1 MLKDNPSRVPLG
13 RIRNPLPSSLT
24 LLYTA
29 FLYFSRI
36 AFTISGMQVP
46 YLCTMLNLTLLRFPF
61 PFYVTSNR
69 KIGTFTYTYCLGA
82 GCYKAK
88 KTPLSYTCWE
98 KRKVWHCL
106 HRTLSEKWGQV
117 YRSFARFWNH
127 PFDNRKQNPALYLCG
142 EPSTY
147 KTFSI
152 KTFFDRLVGIHF
164 VEIISRQNKR
174 LYTGNL
180 RKHDGQPYILVIDDM
195 RWEGVGMH
203 LPDFL
208 NLLDGYL
215 VVQAR
220 SIRWVKGHYC
230 YHF

>member
-1 MLKDNPSRVPLG
+1 
-13 RIRNPLPSSLT
+13 
-24 LLYTA
+24 
-29 FLYFSRI
+29 
-36 AFTISGMQVP
+36 
-46 YLCTMLNLTLLRFPF
+46 MLNLTLVRFPF
-61 PFYVTSNR
+61 PFYVTSNPTLINVKLGLLHTLIAWGLDVTKQR
-69 KIGTFTYTYCLGA
+69 KHLLAI
-82 GCYKAK
+82 
-88 KTPLSYTCWE
+88 PVE
-98 KRKVWHCL
+98 KREKYDIACIEHFQKSEDRFIEAL
-106 HRTLSEKWGQV
+106 HAFGGL
-117 YRSFARFWNH
+117 YH

-152 KTFFDRLVGIHF
+152 KTIFDRLVGIHF
-164 VEIISRQNKR
+164 VEIISRQNGR
-174 LYTGNL
+174 FNTGNL

-220 SIRWVKGHYC
+220 SIR
-230 YHF
+230 